1 MPRTR
6 TSRREGPAKPRG
18 AIGAFTLPLALALG
32 GCTANSSV
40 SLPLFQDVD
49 QAPAVIQA
57 AAQAVVLVNM
67 PTFSATAVFI
77 SPDGLMLTN
86 NHVLGVSVCPIEG
99 CYVEITFGDQRGTPL
114 SAGQIVFAVP
124 MAVNVGLDIAVLQV
138 TSSPGG
144 ARLSTPQY
152 VTIDSRDP
160 AELIGTHINVI
171 GHPEDSINKWSA
183 GEVVDSDGNWIWT
196 SAFDLP
202 GNSGSPVL
210 DDHGHLVG
218 ILHRGPDSLDI
229 VTSDGVNDYSIGTAS
244 AALVAAMSQPLPGSM
259 WSTAASTTS
268 SQVASQDLIYL
279 AAQQP
284 TAMVDGAP
292 ESVLTILGA
301 ACDAALAVT
310 DYASPEDLSAGL
322 QPCYDAE
329 SWIACAP
336 PTASGV
342 GNQAFSVC
350 PTDTADWQRRYQALF
365 AVWRSFNGQLEL
377 DEVSFAI
384 AALSTSSTAGQA
396 AATQSLMQALGEAQ
410 PPLDFIVASF
420 LAAFDVPSYEGA
432 SVVDFIQDYKAVPD
446 YALNGGYL
454 VNAILWLESWNE
466 IDATQMQSLLSA
478 IHADPTIDLGTK
490 LFIEQS
496 EYQRGILP

>member
-1 MPRTR
+1 M
-6 TSRREGPAKPRG
+6 
-18 AIGAFTLPLALALG
+18 LPMALAIG
-32 GCTANSSV
+32 GCTAKSSV
-40 SLPLFQDVD
+40 SLPSFQDVD
-49 QAPAVIQA
+49 MAPAVIQA

-67 PTFSATAVFI
+67 PAFSATAVFI
-77 SPDGLMLTN
+77 SPDGLLLTN
-86 NHVLGVSVCPIEG
+86 NHVLGVSVCPVEG
-99 CYVEITFGDQRGTPL
+99 CYVEITFGDQRGTAL
-114 SAGQIVFAVP
+114 SPGQIVFAVP
-124 MAVNVGLDIAVLQV
+124 MAVNVGLDIAILQV
-138 TSSPGG
+138 TPMPGG
-144 ARLSTPQY
+144 PRLSTPQY

-160 AELIGTHINVI
+160 TELLGTHINVI
-171 GHPEDSINKWSA
+171 GHPENSIKKWSA

-202 GNSGSPVL
+202 GNSGSPIL

-218 ILHRGPDSLDI
+218 ILHRGPDSLDL
-229 VTSDGVNDYSIGTAS
+229 VTSDGLNDYSIGSAS
-244 AALVAAMSQPLPGSM
+244 GALVAAMSEPLPASM
-259 WSTAASTTS
+259 WSTAAPTTA
-268 SQVASQDLIYL
+268 SQVATQDLIYL
-279 AAQQP
+279 AAQQSN
-284 TAMVDGAP
+284 ANIEGAREP
-292 ESVLTILGA
+292 VLTILGA

-336 PTASGV
+336 PTAGGV

-350 PTDTADWQRRYQALF
+350 PSDPAAWQRRYQALF
-365 AVWRSFNGQLEL
+365 ELWRSFNGQLEL

-384 AALSTSSTAGQA
+384 AALSTSAAAGQA
-396 AATQSLMQALGEAQ
+396 AATQTLMQALGEAQ

-420 LAAFDVPSYEGA
+420 LAAFDVTSYEGT
-432 SVVDFIQDYKAVPD
+432 SVVDFIQGYKSVPD

-454 VNAILWLESWNE
+454 ANAILWLESWGE

-478 IHADPTIDLGTK
+478 IHGDPTIDLGTK